1 MSNTLYD
8 TKPAI
13 DTFLRIC
20 YQYLFNLNLLL
31 DISIND
37 YFQCNYSIQRA
48 WWLSNWDILKHQH
61 FSFIRLSNLKL
72 L

>member
-48 WWLSNWDILKHQH
+48 
-61 FSFIRLSNLKL
+61 
-72 L
+72 